1 MEKIKYGPLI
11 YVRAGMD
18 ESEGNYYWTGPPP
31 VGYDKDGVPIDAAG
45 LQCLP
50 IESPLHKGYK
60 PLNFEYNRCLQVE
73 LPTLDDFRYWFDENF
88 LIVSDDDLKRY
99 ILKWYA
105 YKREK
110 SFRYYELLRD
120 CSSVE
125 EVIGKIWPDVQT

>member
-1 MEKIKYGPLI
+1 MKKIKYGPLV
-11 YVRAGMD
+11 YVYAGMD
-18 ESEGNYYWTGPPP
+18 EDDGNFYWTGPPP
-31 VGYDKDGVPIDAAG
+31 VGYDSSGVPIDAAG

-50 IESPLHKGYK
+50 VESPLHSAYSPK
-60 PLNFEYNRCLQVE
+60 NFEYNRCLQTE

-88 LIVSDDDLKRY
+88 LIVSDDDLRRY

-110 SFRYYELLRD
+110 SFRYFELLRD